1 MSQRISNSAPI
12 YLPGVKDFKT
22 FGWYRVGFDKPD
34 AEVFE
39 IKTDRKGAER
49 IQDLIE
55 RGLPWF

>member
-1 MSQRISNSAPI
+1 MAKKTTTPI

-22 FGWYRVGFDKPD
+22 FGWYQVGLDSPG

-39 IKTDRKGAER
+39 IKTDREGAER
-49 IQDLIE
+49 IQNLIE